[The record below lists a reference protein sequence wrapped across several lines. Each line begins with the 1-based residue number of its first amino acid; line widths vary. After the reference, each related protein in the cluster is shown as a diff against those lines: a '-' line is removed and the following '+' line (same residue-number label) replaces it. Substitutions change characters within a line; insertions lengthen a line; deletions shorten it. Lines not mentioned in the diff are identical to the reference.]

1 MNRTLSENIAPGHL
15 AITLARQLGV
25 DTTAWEQALAELER
39 RELLSWATEL
49 AEQEVVLPK
58 PLTYLEASLR
68 TITTERVS
76 HYAAVYLRA
85 ISLAYSNKRTGGW
98 GSLTQDWWQRQEKET
113 IQALLAL
120 RRAMRA
126 RHARIPNH
134 ERRWCSSSTARRP
147 SGRGRCDSD
156 PGAPTTYG
164 QAGAFRYR

>member
-15 AITLARQLGV
+15 AITLARRLGV
-25 DTTAWEQALAELER
+25 DTTAWEQALAELDR

-134 ERRWCSSSTARRP
+134 ERR
-147 SGRGRCDSD
+147 
-156 PGAPTTYG
+156 
-164 QAGAFRYR
+164 